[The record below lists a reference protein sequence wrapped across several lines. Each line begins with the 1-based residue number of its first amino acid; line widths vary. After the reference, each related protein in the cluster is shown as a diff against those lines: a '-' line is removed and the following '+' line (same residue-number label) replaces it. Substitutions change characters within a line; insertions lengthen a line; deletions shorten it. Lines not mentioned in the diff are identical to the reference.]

1 MMCGPGQLCSL
12 PQAVLPIAP
21 QACRP
26 IPLTPSHGFS
36 IADLVVAVNGV
47 WILVETFMLKGELWL
62 GPLPALHR
70 TPD

>member
-1 MMCGPGQLCSL
+1 MAQGRSVLGPQE
-12 PQAVLPIAP
+12 VLPIAP
-21 QACRP
+21 QACRS
-26 IPLTPSHGFS
+26 IPLTPSHGFF

-70 TPD
+70 APS